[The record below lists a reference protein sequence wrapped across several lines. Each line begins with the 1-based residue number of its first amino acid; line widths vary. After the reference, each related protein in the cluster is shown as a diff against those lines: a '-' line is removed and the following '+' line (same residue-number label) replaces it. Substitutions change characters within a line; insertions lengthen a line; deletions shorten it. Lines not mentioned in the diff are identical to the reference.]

1 LEKEKKSDASSQ
13 AFNDQDS
20 NRLLILNK
28 SLDDLAR
35 ELTVKEVDKSKLFSL
50 IQQKKALLNDK
61 MLRKQH
67 DLQINM
73 LE

>member
-13 AFNDQDS
+13 VFNDQDS